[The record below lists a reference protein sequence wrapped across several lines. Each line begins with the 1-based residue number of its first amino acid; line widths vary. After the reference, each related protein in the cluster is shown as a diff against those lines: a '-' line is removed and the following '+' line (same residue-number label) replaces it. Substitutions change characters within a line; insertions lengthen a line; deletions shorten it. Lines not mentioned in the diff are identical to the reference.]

1 MKLTI
6 FNGSPRG
13 KASNSR
19 VLSNKFSKG
28 FLMSEDQKEEYFLIE
43 YQGKYENLI
52 ETIENGELLYIIFP
66 LYVDSMPG
74 MVKEFID
81 ILEPLRGKLKG
92 KKFIYHI
99 HCGFPEE
106 IHLHGLKKYLVLLT
120 EMLNGQLI
128 GVITSGGSEGSRFFP
143 DKYKFFLNLE
153 ELGKIYRET
162 GKLDEE
168 LIEKLKKR
176 KQFKGFSMMVLKLLN
191 KTGILNAMW
200 NKSLKK
206 NGVFEKRFDKPY
218 DEKNC

>member
-43 YQGKYENLI
+43 HQGKYENLI
-52 ETIENGELLYIIFP
+52 EMVENGELFYIIFP

-106 IHLHGLKKYLVLLT
+106 IHLYGLKKYLVLLT
-120 EMLNGQLI
+120 KMLNGQLI

-206 NGVFEKRFDKPY
+206 KRSFRK
-218 DEKNC
+218 EVR